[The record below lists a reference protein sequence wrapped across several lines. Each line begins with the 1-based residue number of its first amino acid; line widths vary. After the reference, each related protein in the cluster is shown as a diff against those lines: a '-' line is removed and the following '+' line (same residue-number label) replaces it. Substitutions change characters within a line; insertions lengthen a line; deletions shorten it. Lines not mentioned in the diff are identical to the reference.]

1 LAAAG
6 SEAWAESALAW
17 AELLWH
23 AVVESKAVAA
33 ISGIR
38 KDFER

>member
-1 LAAAG
+1 MAG
-6 SEAWAESALAW
+6 SDAEFVSAFTCAG
-17 AELLWH
+17 LLWH